1 MQRDN
6 NLKKNKLSVEVESN
20 KIRCDLDS
28 ESVEKAYPDLPNI
41 KNDWSKHSEYV
52 NLRKKYLYNKDL
64 EAYETIKEKFPG
76 FRPPKS

>member
-6 NLKKNKLSVEVESN
+6 NFTKINLSVEVESN

-28 ESVEKAYPDLPNI
+28 ESAEKTYPDLPHI

-52 NLRKKYLYNKDL
+52 NLRRKYLYNKDL
-64 EAYETIKEKFPG
+64 EAYESIKEKFPG
-76 FRPPKS
+76 FLPPKN